1 MPYLTHTLAR
11 VPLDPTHPLGIDVIK
26 TEYAT
31 LAEAVAAPG
40 TTGAIFC
47 DELTIGRTMIR
58 EESGRWV
65 NDYANPERAAI

>member
-1 MPYLTHTLAR
+1 MPYLTHTLTS
-11 VPLDPTHPLGIDVIK
+11 VPVDRTHPRGIGVVK
-26 TEYAT
+26 TEHAT

-65 NDYANPERAAI
+65 NDYANPDRVLA